1 MPAYPAQTHGGVHFV
16 FGARCDIRERKN
28 DATEERVAMRRTNE
42 QMKQALMKK
51 LEAEIDALVEW
62 CEATER
68 PNLDQIEER
77 VLAFRGVVSQEA
89 ARVLVECQEA
99 SYPASVR
106 CARCGSAARNKG
118 LKSVQVESQVGGLEI
133 ERSYWRCPNCGEGL
147 FPPG

>member
-1 MPAYPAQTHGGVHFV
+1 MRQT
-16 FGARCDIRERKN
+16 RE
-28 DATEERVAMRRTNE
+28 
-42 QMKQALMKK
+42 QIKQALMKK
-51 LEAEIDALVEW
+51 LEAEVDGLLEW

-77 VLAFRGVVSQEA
+77 VLAFRGIMSQET
-89 ARVLVECQEA
+89 ARVLVESQAA

-106 CARCGSAARNKG
+106 CGRCGSAARNKG